1 MPGSQKNKTKK
12 RSNFATDSI
21 KTLKMVHI
29 KKKKKNTLITR
40 RGYPRISVEKIASLT
55 LLYMNVTSVL
65 VKKIGDNHR
74 KHIH

>member
-29 KKKKKNTLITR
+29 KKKKKKYLNNKEGLSQNQR
-40 RGYPRISVEKIASLT
+40 REDSLPNSPV
-55 LLYMNVTSVL
+55 YECHQCPSEENW
-65 VKKIGDNHR
+65 
-74 KHIH
+74 